1 MKQKRRCLIFLLLA
15 LSGFLLATQV
25 FRVKE
30 VTVVGAV
37 LANEGSIRRVI
48 GQPNLLWLDLKELE
62 DRIAQDSF
70 IKKASIE
77 VVGLS
82 SLRVTIEER
91 KPAANFDLSG
101 TLIQVSR
108 DGTILSVGEDNVLPT
123 IYGLA
128 VFPFMPGQAVP
139 SEYIYLLELVEAT
152 RDLGLEEIVSDD
164 GKLTLKI
171 SDGCEVFLGT
181 NLESPD
187 VIRQKLKEIALR
199 GQKHRYIDLS
209 QKGYARGL

>member
-15 LSGFLLATQV
+15 LSGFLLVTQV

-91 KPAANFDLSG
+91 KPAANF
-101 TLIQVSR
+101 
-108 DGTILSVGEDNVLPT
+108 
-123 IYGLA
+123 
-128 VFPFMPGQAVP
+128 
-139 SEYIYLLELVEAT
+139 
-152 RDLGLEEIVSDD
+152 
-164 GKLTLKI
+164 
-171 SDGCEVFLGT
+171 
-181 NLESPD
+181 
-187 VIRQKLKEIALR
+187 
-199 GQKHRYIDLS
+199 
-209 QKGYARGL
+209 